1 MNKYVS
7 RGMWFTLCV
16 GGLWLAGTAAA
27 NAAEAPS
34 SDGVAS
40 GDQAVVGVTV
50 PVSLSGNGISVL
62 GDSTS
67 SGSTAAAPAAPAAPS
82 VSISPDSIGGVL
94 SGDQAVASVSVP
106 VTVAG
111 NSVSVLGDSTSSGS
125 DSAAAPAPADS
136 GASATS
142 DGSDGV
148 ASGIQ
153 APVAVDVPVTAGG
166 NAISVLGD
174 STSTDSSATAPAA
187 GSGSSATASSS
198 GSDGGLLS
206 DIQAPID
213 AAVPVTVGGNAISV
227 LGDSQSSGSE
237 TTAPAAGSGSTATS
251 GSGSDGGL
259 LSGIQAPIDAA
270 VPVTAGGNAV
280 SVVGDSTT
288 SGSDT
293 AAPAAGSGS
302 TTSGSG
308 SDGGILSGV
317 QAPVDAAVPV
327 TAGGNAV
334 SVVGDSTTSGSDT
347 AAPAA

>member
-67 SGSTAAAPAAPAAPS
+67 SGSTAAAPAAPS
-82 VSISPDSIGGVL
+82 VSISPDAIGGVL

-106 VTVAG
+106 VTVTG
-111 NSVSVLGDSTSSGS
+111 NAVSVLGDSASSGS
-125 DSAAAPAPADS
+125 ETAAAPAPADS

-153 APVAVDVPVTAGG
+153 APVAVDAPVTAGG

-187 GSGSSATASSS
+187 GSG
-198 GSDGGLLS
+198 
-206 DIQAPID
+206 
-213 AAVPVTVGGNAISV
+213 
-227 LGDSQSSGSE
+227 
-237 TTAPAAGSGSTATS
+237 
-251 GSGSDGGL
+251 
-259 LSGIQAPIDAA
+259 
-270 VPVTAGGNAV
+270 
-280 SVVGDSTT
+280 
-288 SGSDT
+288 
-293 AAPAAGSGS
+293 
-302 TTSGSG
+302 
-308 SDGGILSGV
+308 
-317 QAPVDAAVPV
+317 
-327 TAGGNAV
+327 
-334 SVVGDSTTSGSDT
+334 
-347 AAPAA
+347 